1 MLRPGGFL
9 CMKAT
14 FERGPHRSAGTGRH
28 TQRRSHNLNRILKS
42 AKMDRFPEPSNRS
55 CRLGLHLHG
64 SLIPG
69 RRARTPL
76 ALLAKSV
83 VALKQRRDRFANRR
97 RQSIPQCQAT
107 TRLTIET
114 ASMQRP
120 CRAALV
126 AAGGSQRGIACPP
139 SRVPPASIHL
149 LKSEFSLPAKRRRQ
163 HAHFLKNK
171 NEFRSN
177 EPERCALKDQV
188 EPPNTS
194 LRCGGLGR
202 SSHLRPG

>member
-1 MLRPGGFL
+1 
-9 CMKAT
+9 
-14 FERGPHRSAGTGRH
+14 
-28 TQRRSHNLNRILKS
+28 
-42 AKMDRFPEPSNRS
+42 MDRFPEPSNRS

-97 RQSIPQCQAT
+97 RKSIPQCQAT

-114 ASMQRP
+114 ASMQRS